1 MSEYTPPDAFEYLSR
16 LQDRIDKGENPIQ
29 DMMGELREALL
40 SNDQTRRQL
49 VDVPPDAEHKVYYR
63 KMSRAEWNNA
73 TNKGKTNYDFAAPF
87 KYTNTNNYR
96 FWVST
101 SLDKVRVFGN
111 EDVTT
116 DTDVVVCFTFAV
128 DLTKQFTL
136 KSHQEK
142 GVQSNADVVA
152 IHREGFAPFYW
163 NRKWVMNMTND
174 SDRDFVLGMD
184 KAFNLGFTSKQASN
198 LNKFLAS
205 SVLVTG

>member
-16 LQDRIDKGENPIQ
+16 LQDRIDNGENPIQ
-29 DMMGELREALL
+29 KMMDDLRQSLV
-40 SNDQTRRQL
+40 NDNQSRRQL
-49 VDVPPDAEHKVYYR
+49 IDTPPDAEHKTYYR

-73 TNKGKTNYDFAAPF
+73 TNNGKAKYSFLAPF

-116 DTDVVVCFTFAV
+116 ETDVTVCFTFAV
-128 DLTKQFTL
+128 DLTKQFTI

-142 GVQSNADVVA
+142 GVQSNSNVVA
-152 IHREGFAPFYW
+152 IHREGFPSFYC
-163 NRKWVMNMTND
+163 NSTWVTNMSTD
-174 SDRDFVLGMD
+174 THRDFVLVMD
-184 KAFNLGFTSKQASN
+184 KAFNLGFTSKQADN

-205 SVLVTG
+205 SVLETD